1 MGKELAVRKPKLNAL
16 EAMASR
22 LQVQPEVLKDTL
34 MKTAFANCKS
44 DADFMS
50 GMIVANTY
58 GLNPLLKEMYA
69 FPSRNGGIIPI
80 VSVDGWISLMQR
92 HKDFNGIELTENDD
106 ETTGKLKSVTCK
118 IYLKGKDHP
127 VVITE
132 YMEECDQAGKDTW
145 KKWPR
150 RMLRHKALIQG
161 ARVAFGFSGIYD
173 EDEGERIKEAE
184 ILISAKP
191 IVAMPKELSPANAV
205 NIDKVIEVEGQQVGV
220 SSEDVPDDLPPAATE
235 KIITKRQRD
244 ELFALIKSVKIS
256 EMKLKEFISNQFDK
270 SGTASLTEDE
280 LIEIIEWINDT
291 AVKK

>member
-1 MGKELAVRKPKLNAL
+1 MGKELAVRKPKMNAL

-34 MKTAFANCKS
+34 MKTAFANCKN

-92 HKDFNGIELTENDD
+92 HKDFNGIELTENEDP
-106 ETTGKLKSVTCK
+106 ETGKLKSVTCK

-191 IVAMPKELSPANAV
+191 IVEMPKEL
-205 NIDKVIEVEGQQVGV
+205 
-220 SSEDVPDDLPPAATE
+220 PPAGQTASEAAKTIDVAATPE
-235 KIITKRQRD
+235 QVADMFGGEVKTASKIITKEQRD
-244 ELFALIKSVKIS
+244 ALFALCRSLKVS
-256 EMKLKEFISNQFDK
+256 EMKLKEFITNQFDK
-270 SGTASLTEDE
+270 TGTANLTEDE
-280 LIEIIEWINDT
+280 LADIIGWLNDT